1 MEEQEAKLLADN
13 IYKALRP
20 GFLALINVMM
30 RVGIQLG
37 PDPKPYPELE
47 FQRQAD
53 ALLLAAEQY
62 EKEAG

>member
-1 MEEQEAKLLADN
+1 MEEHEATFLANN

-20 GFLALINVMM
+20 GFLALINAIM

-37 PDPKPYPELE
+37 PDRNAYPDLE
-47 FQRQAD
+47 FQRQAE

-62 EKEAG
+62 EKGI